1 MIVTQKLNRALLD
14 HRSSRQLTQTLCT
27 TTFLFMLAAPSGV
40 YAQENDQ
47 AILAAAA
54 RAKRTNFL
62 PASTGPMLTRLTV
75 KQMLLITISK
85 QD

>member
-27 TTFLFMLAAPSGV
+27 TTLLFMLATPSGV
-40 YAQENDQ
+40 YAQKNDQ
-47 AILAAAA
+47 AIQTAAT

-62 PASTGPMLTRLTV
+62 HVSAEPMLTILPV
-75 KQMLLITISK
+75 KKMLLITISK